1 MPIVKE
7 KKLNF
12 ELQAFLDYEKER
24 INKLSL
30 NDIQDVKGGISIK
43 PLLKAGGIMS
53 VLFLGADLGNS
64 TQVHA
69 NTPIFSVTSSTYTI
83 TRVIKPTDQA
93 GIENE
98 DEIKARYK

>member
-1 MPIVKE
+1 
-7 KKLNF
+7 
-12 ELQAFLDYEKER
+12 
-24 INKLSL
+24 
-30 NDIQDVKGGISIK
+30 
-43 PLLKAGGIMS
+43 MS